1 MGQVPIHYNN
11 QFYFAYTFFIIWP
24 LLFSFTFL
32 SKIRLHLFFN
42 IGDVEFNSVQK
53 CQSCNTSGSCEF
65 QTDCQSVKKLV
76 PCKVNTFYIDICCK
90 TTLSRVVTLVMSIRS
105 FVVSVGPRFRHTNN
119 HAPDSIPR
127 NSGNNLWSI
136 NKGDKYVYS
145 RYSCSTFS

>member
-53 CQSCNTSGSCEF
+53 CQSCYTWRSRTGSCEF

-90 TTLSRVVTLVMSIRS
+90 TALSRVMNPGYDYPLFCCFFRS
-105 FVVSVGPRFRHTNN
+105 PLQTHQQPR
-119 HAPDSIPR
+119 
-127 NSGNNLWSI
+127 
-136 NKGDKYVYS
+136 S
-145 RYSCSTFS
+145 RQYT